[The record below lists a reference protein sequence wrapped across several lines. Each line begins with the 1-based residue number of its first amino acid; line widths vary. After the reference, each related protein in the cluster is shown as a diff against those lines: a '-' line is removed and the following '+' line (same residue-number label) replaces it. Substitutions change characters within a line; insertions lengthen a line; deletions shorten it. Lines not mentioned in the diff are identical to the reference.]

1 MHPPSLNT
9 SLNPSLCWVSGRKKS
24 VLSVSSLPHINE
36 QGATATTEVAQKTV
50 AGYDSHIRYAVLTF
64 YTSDVLS
71 SVLSVLSVWRLIP
84 TPPKKGLD
92 AYCLRMTMHL

>member
-24 VLSVSSLPHINE
+24 VLSVSSLPHISE

-50 AGYDSHIRYAVLTF
+50 AGHDSHIRYAVSTF
-64 YTSDVLS
+64 YIFHQPSDIFF
-71 SVLSVLSVWRLIP
+71 SVHSVISV
-84 TPPKKGLD
+84 
-92 AYCLRMTMHL
+92 